1 MSQENWTSGVNADS
15 SSTTVTK
22 NEFKMIKDLNIIR
35 LETKR
40 PGRKHRQNF
49 MIQTSQWFLGWDTK
63 NTGHESNNRHM
74 EVHQNLKTFM

>member
-15 SSTTVTK
+15 SSATVSK
-22 NEFKMIKDLNIIR
+22 NEFKMIKDLTIR
-35 LETKR
+35 LETINDLEENT
-40 PGRKHRQNF
+40 GQSF

-63 NTGHESNNRHM
+63 NTGHESNNKHM